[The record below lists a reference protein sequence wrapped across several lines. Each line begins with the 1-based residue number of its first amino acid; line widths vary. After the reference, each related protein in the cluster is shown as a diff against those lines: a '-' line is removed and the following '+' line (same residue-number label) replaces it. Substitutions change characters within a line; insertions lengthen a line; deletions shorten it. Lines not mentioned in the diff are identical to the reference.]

1 MKTVYIVLIKA
12 HTGLGAVARRITG
25 YPYTHIAVSLDRS
38 MEDFLSFSR
47 RRHYFPFDAGFTHET
62 RSSYAFGEH
71 ECFKAKIFALPV
83 SDQAFSEIT
92 SYIAECERDKKRVF
106 NLFSMATMPIIGGFR
121 IWHADNCMSFTS
133 KVIQLSGCAEM
144 QRPYWRYS
152 IKDIDKLLCSQFFFE
167 GKMQR
172 LLPPDDDYMEPF
184 DLGLYLKDMLSLFG
198 KLTYRLIFKRP

>member
-1 MKTVYIVLIKA
+1 
-12 HTGLGAVARRITG
+12 
-25 YPYTHIAVSLDRS
+25 
-38 MEDFLSFSR
+38 
-47 RRHYFPFDAGFTHET
+47 
-62 RSSYAFGEH
+62 
-71 ECFKAKIFALPV
+71 
-83 SDQAFSEIT
+83 
-92 SYIAECERDKKRVF
+92 
-106 NLFSMATMPIIGGFR
+106 
-121 IWHADNCMSFTS
+121 MSFTS

-167 GKMQR
+167 GKLRR